1 MLKRILSLL
10 LLFPLMAQ
18 AANYS
23 KELSLMLEWFVN
35 PDHGPIIIAEQNGY
49 FKEQN
54 LKVTIQEPAEPT
66 LPPKMV
72 ASGNVDLAI
81 YYQQSLT
88 RDVDTGLPLAWAG
101 TLVATPLNGITVL
114 DESPIKSIK
123 DLKGKTIGMAISGN
137 ETATFNA
144 MFKPHDFTADDVKL
158 INVGWNLSSSLLSGR
173 VDAIT
178 GGYRNFELNQLEIE
192 GKKGRMFYNEEHGI
206 PPYDQLIY
214 IANSRKHDKEAI
226 RRFMEAV
233 EKGTQFI
240 VNNPDKSWEL
250 FRDYRKE
257 QLDNE
262 LNRRAW
268 YDTVPRFA
276 LRPAA
281 RDVGRYQRYS
291 DFLKKHGDVKNPPR
305 ASEYML
311 ELLIKD

>member
-1 MLKRILSLL
+1 MLRRILSFLL
-10 LLFPLMAQ
+10 LLPLLAQ
-18 AANYS
+18 AATS
-23 KELSLMLEWFVN
+23 PKELSLMLEWFVN

-54 LKVTIQEPAEPT
+54 LKVSIQEPAEPT

-114 DESPIKSIK
+114 DDSPIKSIK

-137 ETATFNA
+137 ENATFNA
-144 MFKPHDFTADDVKL
+144 MFKPHDFSVADVRL

-192 GKKGRMFYNEEHGI
+192 GKKGRMFYSEEHGI
-206 PPYDQLIY
+206 PPYDELIY
-214 IANSRKHDKEAI
+214 IANSRNHDKEAI

-240 VNNPDKSWEL
+240 VNYPEESWEL
-250 FRDYRKE
+250 FRDYRKD

-268 YDTVPRFA
+268 YDTIPRFA
-276 LRPAA
+276 LRPTA

-291 DFLKKHGDVKNPPR
+291 DFLKEHGDVRNPPK

-311 ELLIKD
+311 ELY

>member
-1 MLKRILSLL
+1 MLKQILSLL
-10 LLFPLMAQ
+10 LLFPLLVH
-18 AANYS
+18 AAVIPKES

-35 PDHGPIIIAEQNGY
+35 PDHGPIIVAAQNGY
-49 FKEQN
+49 FAEQN
-54 LKVTIQEPAEPT
+54 LKVTIQEPADPS

-72 ASGNVDLAI
+72 ASGQVDLAV

-144 MFKPHDFTADDVKL
+144 MFNLHGFSVDDVKL

-192 GKKGRMFYNEEHGI
+192 GKKSRMFYNEENGI

-214 IANSRKHDKEAI
+214 IANRRKHDKEAI

-233 EKGTQFI
+233 EKGAQFI
-240 VNNPDKSWEL
+240 VNHPDESWEL

-262 LNRRAW
+262 LNHRAW
-268 YDTVPRFA
+268 YDTIPRFA

-291 DFLKKHGDVKNPPR
+291 DFLKEHGDVRNPPK
-305 ASEYML
+305 AQEYML
-311 ELLIKD
+311 ELY

>member
-1 MLKRILSLL
+1 MFKRILALFMLL
-10 LLFPLMAQ
+10 PLLAQ
-18 AANYS
+18 ADNS
-23 KELSLMLEWFVN
+23 PKELSLMLEWFVN
-35 PDHGPIIIAEQNGY
+35 PDHGPIIIAEKNGY

-54 LKVTIQEPAEPT
+54 LKVSIQEPAEPT

-101 TLVATPLNGITVL
+101 TLVSTPLNGITVL
-114 DESPIKSIK
+114 DDGPIKSIR

-144 MFKPHDFTADDVKL
+144 MFRPHGFTVDDVKL

-178 GGYRNFELNQLEIE
+178 GGYRNFELNQLAIE

-214 IANSRKHDKEAI
+214 IANSDKHDKEAI
-226 RRFMEAV
+226 RRFLEAV
-233 EKGTQFI
+233 EKGAQYI
-240 VNNPDKSWEL
+240 VNNPDESWEL
-250 FRDYRKE
+250 FRSFRQD

-268 YDTVPRFA
+268 YDTIPRFA

-291 DFLKKHGDVKNPPR
+291 DFLKESGDVRNPPE

-311 ELLIKD
+311 ELY